1 MSAAQ
6 TSQMNRADAFFF
18 FFKLGSVITGAI
30 ILLIKV
36 QPFAKVYT
44 HFILKKFTV
53 FIIHNY

>member
-6 TSQMNRADAFFF
+6 TSQMNRADAFF